1 MARSVLEIYNSLVA
15 RKQLFTELQDLTP
28 QYVSGDNPY
37 QLLLDD
43 LSSSSKVGIWRLWL
57 FLVAVGHYTLEVMM
71 DAFITEAEDISKR
84 NAFGTKPWYG
94 DKLLAFQYGFTP
106 VFDSNNYTYEY
117 ADTTSSGAIASR
129 IINKVSVKEVKN
141 MAFNTVL
148 MKVATET
155 APNTFAPISAPQ
167 LVAVDSYMDKIKPP
181 GVKTQIQSFAG
192 DLFRGNFKVWYDGT
206 LIAVDFQTSFEDTL
220 KLFLKNIPF
229 DGVLHIDDLIVA
241 LKKIP
246 GLINIQIVGIDV
258 KAAFDVSF
266 QSVSENYN
274 PASGWFEVVPFGS
287 TPTDSNIE
295 LIAV

>member
-15 RKQLFTELQDLTP
+15 RKQSFTELLDLTP

-37 QLLLDD
+37 QLLLDE
-43 LSSSSKVGIWRLWL
+43 LSSSSKVSIWRLWL

-71 DAFITEAEDISKR
+71 DAFIAEAEDISKR

-94 DKLLAFQYGFTP
+94 DKLLAFQYGYTP
-106 VFDSNNYTYEY
+106 VFDSSKYTYEY

-129 IINKVSVKEVKN
+129 IINKVSVKVVKN
-141 MAFNTVL
+141 MVNNTIL

-167 LVAVDSYMDKIKPP
+167 LVAVDSYIDRIKPP
-181 GVKTQIQSFAG
+181 GEKTQIQSFAG
-192 DLFRGNFKVWYDGT
+192 DLFRGNFKAWYDGT
-206 LIAVDFQTSFEDTL
+206 LIAADFQTAFEDTL

-246 GLINIQIVGIDV
+246 GLVNIQVVGVDV
-258 KAAFDVSF
+258 KAAFDPTF
-266 QSVSENYN
+266 QTVSENYN
-274 PASGWFEVVPFGS
+274 PASGWFEVVPFGT